1 MLVVCES
8 ETLIKEK
15 LEVRKRKRRKIKIK
29 KKKKVRVGEGFY
41 RVKKPKL
48 LYLFGRTGKERF

>member
-29 KKKKVRVGEGFY
+29 KKKGESRRG
-41 RVKKPKL
+41 VLQSEK
-48 LYLFGRTGKERF
+48 T